1 MQLVSNVWSLQ
12 DVIAIN
18 VYGSSNVLVL
28 SLTDT
33 HNPWKHRHF
42 SVLDQLRM
50 HFQIHIEI
58 ARLLM

>member
-12 DVIAIN
+12 DVLAIN
-18 VYGSSNVLVL
+18 VYGSSNVHG
-28 SLTDT
+28 SITD
-33 HNPWKHRHF
+33 KHRHF